1 MFHSVADVWVFG
13 NHESLGLVWT
23 LPGWKLNT
31 NKQTH
36 CPGSTFWLP
45 AGVILPHYCLLWC
58 GKLYCSTPKD
68 QKRQANPIPPHDNAT
83 TFAHATSLCT
93 SPSFKVNTNS
103 SLPVVGGWITGIEK
117 SGKHTCRVN
126 EPVETQNSKAFS
138 WLLAIVDPSNSAAG
152 RRKQRNTKSSSLLS
166 RGQR

>member
-45 AGVILPHYCLLWC
+45 ASVILPHYCLLWC

-68 QKRQANPIPPHDNAT
+68 QKRQVNPIPPHDNAT

-93 SPSFKVNTNS
+93 SPSFKLNTKLRTS
-103 SLPVVGGWITGIEK
+103 S
-117 SGKHTCRVN
+117 SGRVN
-126 EPVETQNSKAFS
+126 YGNRKVRQAYMPSERASWNSKLKGIQLTPCYH
-138 WLLAIVDPSNSAAG
+138 WP
-152 RRKQRNTKSSSLLS
+152 K
-166 RGQR
+166 